1 MRKITIVAVIL
12 ALAWIPPALAAKNYN
27 GEWSYQALNA
37 GDTNFKV
44 EHKGNKIT
52 FYRVLHPEFQGERY
66 KLEHMYKGTITS
78 NQIRGK
84 MWVREEGMADFEFL
98 RPFSGEI
105 RNDTRMVMD
114 ELPLKRVGEV
124 LKEEEPPESRFA
136 KVIINREKEKAPAEP
151 PAHPEPKKETARPA
165 EAPVQAPVKIPKLI
179 PVSRRIKTAKTK
191 KVEALLREGDALY
204 DKKRYRDSMDRYEA
218 ALKMDSKKVELLYK
232 LGLGHGI
239 LGSLAARK
247 TKHQEAARHYR
258 KAIGFWEQA
267 VRYDPYNWGAKEN
280 IKRAKKKLARL
291 TM

>member
-1 MRKITIVAVIL
+1 
-12 ALAWIPPALAAKNYN
+12 
-27 GEWSYQALNA
+27 
-37 GDTNFKV
+37 
-44 EHKGNKIT
+44 
-52 FYRVLHPEFQGERY
+52 
-66 KLEHMYKGTITS
+66 
-78 NQIRGK
+78 

-98 RPFSGEI
+98 RPFSGKI
-105 RNDTRMVMD
+105 HSDSRMVMD
-114 ELPLKRVGEV
+114 ELPLKRAGKII
-124 LKEEEPPESRFA
+124 KEEEPPESRYT
-136 KVIINREKEKAPAEP
+136 KVIVQREKEEAPPVKDDP

-165 EAPVQAPVKIPKLI
+165 EAPAQAPPKIPKLI
-179 PVSRRIKTAKTK
+179 PVSRRMKTAQAK

-239 LGSLAARK
+239 LGSLASRK
-247 TKHQEAARHYR
+247 SKPQQAAGHYR
-258 KAIGFWEQA
+258 KAIRFWEQA